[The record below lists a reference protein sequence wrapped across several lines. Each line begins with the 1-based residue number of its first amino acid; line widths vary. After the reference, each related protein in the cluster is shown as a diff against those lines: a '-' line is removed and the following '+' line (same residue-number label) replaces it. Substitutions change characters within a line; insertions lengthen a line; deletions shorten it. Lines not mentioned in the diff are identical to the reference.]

1 MARIVILGA
10 GVMGSALAVPAA
22 ASADNA
28 VTLVGSPLDDDAVE
42 AVRARGHHPG
52 LDAPLP
58 DAIET
63 LADGALDDGALR
75 AADVVVIGVSSP
87 GVGWAR
93 SRLERA
99 GARPAALALVTK
111 GLVASGGDDPPLTYA
126 DALPAALCSAPDGL
140 VGIGGPCIARELALG
155 FPTRVTF
162 ASRHRP
168 SAEGLRNLLRTD
180 AYRPAVGED
189 IVGVEACA
197 ALKNFL
203 CIGISAMFSAHPLGD
218 SHAKNPLAALFNQGV
233 QELASLAA
241 WLRDASDAHRVAGG
255 VGGGPG
261 SGAGGG
267 GTDGDARSPDA
278 VPPAF
283 DLAGAGDLHV
293 TVGGG
298 RNSRLGRLLGEGATI
313 REALDGP
320 MRGVTA
326 EGVDT
331 GRALSRGF
339 RAACAS
345 GALDAARLPLTRAIL
360 DCVDDPERPFAFDFR
375 ELPD

>member
-1 MARIVILGA
+1 
-10 GVMGSALAVPAA
+10 MGSALAVPAA
-22 ASADNA
+22 AVPGNA
-28 VTLVGSPLDDDAVE
+28 VTLVGSPLDADIVD
-42 AVRARGHHPG
+42 AVRACGHHPT

-58 DAIET
+58 KTIET
-63 LADGALDDGALR
+63 IRHDALDADALR
-75 AADVVVIGVSSP
+75 AADVVVLGVSSP
-87 GVGWAR
+87 GVGWAT
-93 SRLERA
+93 SVLESARA
-99 GARPAALALVTK
+99 APPLLALVTK
-111 GLVASGGDDPPLTYA
+111 GLATGDGARGADAAPLTYA
-126 DALPAALCSAPDGL
+126 DALPASLCSTPDGL

-155 FPTRVTF
+155 APTRVTF

-168 SAEGLRNLLRTD
+168 NAERLRELLRTD
-180 AYRPAVGED
+180 VYRPTVGD
-189 IVGVEACA
+189 DVVGVEACA

-203 CIGISAMFSAHPLGD
+203 CIGISAMLSAHPLGD

-233 QELASLAA
+233 QELAALSD
-241 WLRDASDAHRVAGG
+241 WLRRASAEHRARD
-255 VGGGPG
+255 
-261 SGAGGG
+261 GAGGAG
-267 GTDGDARSPDA
+267 GTHDTGADAGESPDA

-313 REALDGP
+313 GEALDGP

-345 GALDAARLPLTRAIL
+345 GALDPARLPLTRSIL
-360 DCVDDPERPFAFDFR
+360 DCVDDEARAFAFDFR
-375 ELPD
+375 DLPD